1 MLPTRGV
8 KNMPNAMETFIATQ
22 NIAHFKALLRKETH
36 PDKRQILLQLLA
48 NEREKLADRLK
59 PDETIR
65 TNSLS
70 IT

>member
-1 MLPTRGV
+1 
-8 KNMPNAMETFIATQ
+8 MPNAMETFIATQ

-48 NEREKLADRLK
+48 NEREKLADPLR
-59 PDETIR
+59 PAETTR